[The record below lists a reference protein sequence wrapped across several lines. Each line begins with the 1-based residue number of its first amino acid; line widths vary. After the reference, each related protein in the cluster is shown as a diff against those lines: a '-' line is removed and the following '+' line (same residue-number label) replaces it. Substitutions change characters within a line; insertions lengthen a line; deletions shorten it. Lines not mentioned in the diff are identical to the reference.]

1 MNIIN
6 SLKSSKIN
14 ASNGKLE
21 DNFILG
27 KDEILLPKFTRIFG
41 NTYTVNFYYFNSHRP
56 ELIIENSSIN
66 IYLPMN
72 FRNKNNQK
80 LINSILYK
88 MYEKITEVEIENIF
102 EKARHDFGFAPEDY
116 DIRKIPGHIAKC
128 DKNSQTIT
136 INPYISMYS
145 KEQIEFI
152 IYNEFCSLK
161 FKNHSKSFYN
171 LLSQFKPN
179 YEKLSSSISN
189 LKY

>member
-6 SLKSSKIN
+6 SVKSSKTN
-14 ASNGKLE
+14 TYSNLSR
-21 DNFILG
+21 DNFVLG

-41 NTYTVNFYYFNSHRP
+41 NLYSVNFYYFNSKRP

-66 IYLPMN
+66 IYLPME
-72 FRNKNNQK
+72 FKNKNNQK

-88 MYEKITEVEIENIF
+88 MYEKITETEIENIF

-152 IYNEFCSLK
+152 VYNEFCSLK
-161 FKNHSKSFYN
+161 YKNHSKNFYK

-179 YEKLSSSISN
+179 YEKISNSISN